1 LPDPPRRAG
10 FFSALGR
17 HHIVTE
23 DKDMAESTAGKTHEF
38 RAEIR
43 KLLDII
49 THSIYTNREIFL
61 RELVSNASDALD
73 KLRFETSRGTA
84 IADPEAE
91 LTIRIASDKDG
102 GRLTIVDTGCGMTR
116 DELVENLG
124 TIAKSGTEA
133 FMRSVADNKDA
144 ASNLIGRFGV
154 GFYSVFMVADS
165 VTVTSRSLR
174 PEAAPARWI
183 CDGSGSFTV
192 EELSEPAPRGTTIE
206 ITLKEDTKEYADPE
220 RVKAV
225 LRKHSNFISFPI
237 LVDGEKTNTI
247 PALWRESKFS
257 VTPEQYKEFYQ
268 FLTYD
273 TEEPLATI
281 HVSVDA
287 PVQFTALLFIPKQGA
302 GPMAFRDTMHNGL
315 DLYVR
320 RVLISKEVKELIPEY
335 LGFVRGVVDT
345 EDLPLNLSRE
355 TLQEN
360 LVLRKIQTVLVK
372 QVLDKLKALAK
383 EDPEKYGQFF
393 KAHDQPFK
401 LGYGDFA
408 NRESFAELMRFD
420 SSAIDEGAN
429 YTALADYVTRARDG
443 QKAIYFLSG
452 PTRAALD
459 LNPHLEIF
467 RAKGLEVLYLH
478 DPVDEFIMDSIRTY
492 KELPLKSAEHVE
504 GAEIEAFECT
514 QAKPEA
520 PELSADDAA
529 SMDDFLKKIKDIL
542 GDRITEVKVST
553 RLTQSPSCLVAPD
566 GQMTSSMQKIMRLVS
581 KDTSIPQKA
590 LEINRDHALIRNLLS
605 IYRHDAADPFLTKAV
620 EQLYDS
626 ALLLDGYLAD
636 PHQMVARINDLLS
649 DASSLHA
656 KG

>member
-1 LPDPPRRAG
+1 MTAAAG
-10 FFSALGR
+10 
-17 HHIVTE
+17 E
-23 DKDMAESTAGKTHEF
+23 THEF

-73 KLRFETSRGTA
+73 KLRFETSRGTTM
-84 IADPEAE
+84 ADPEAPLE
-91 LTIRIASDKDG
+91 IRITTDKDG
-102 GRLTIVDTGCGMTR
+102 GRLTIADTGCGMTR
-116 DELVENLG
+116 DELMDNLG

-165 VTVTSRSLR
+165 VTVTSRSFK
-174 PEAAPARWI
+174 PEAVPARWI
-183 CDGSGSFTV
+183 SDGSGSFTV
-192 EELSEPAPRGTTIE
+192 EEIGGEVARGTTIE
-206 ITLKEDTKEYADPE
+206 ITLKAETKEYADPE

-237 LVDGEKTNTI
+237 LVDSDKTNTL

-273 TEEPLATI
+273 TEAPLATI

-287 PVQFTALLFIPKQGA
+287 PVQFTALLFIPKHGL
-302 GPMAFRDTMHNGL
+302 GPMVMREAAHHGL

-320 RVLISKEVKELIPEY
+320 RVLIGKELKELIPEY

-345 EDLPLNLSRE
+345 EDLPLNISRE

-360 LVLRKIQTVLVK
+360 VVLRKIQTVLVK

-383 EDPEKYGQFF
+383 EDPATYDAFF
-393 KAHDQPFK
+393 KQHGLSFK
-401 LGYGDFA
+401 LGYADFA
-408 NRESFAELMRFD
+408 NREAFADLVRFD
-420 SSAIDEGAN
+420 SSAVAADAN
-429 YTALADYVTRARDG
+429 LASLDAYVTRARDG
-443 QKAIYFLSG
+443 QKSIYFLSG
-452 PTRAALD
+452 PSRAALE

-467 RAKGLEVLYLH
+467 RAKGLEVLYLY
-478 DPVDEFIMDSIRTY
+478 DPVDEFIMDAVGTY
-492 KELPLKSAEHVE
+492 KELTLKSAELATA
-504 GAEIEAFECT
+504 AELDAFEGT
-514 QAKPEA
+514 AAA
-520 PELSADDAA
+520 PETPDLPADDAA
-529 SMDDFLKKIKDIL
+529 SMDDFLKKIKEIL
-542 GDRITEVKVST
+542 GDRITEVRLSG
-553 RLTQSPSCLVAPD
+553 RLTQSPSCLVSPD
-566 GQMTSSMQKIMRLVS
+566 DHMTSSMQRIMRLVS
-581 KDTSIPQKA
+581 KDTSVPPKA
-590 LEINRDHALIRNLLS
+590 LEINRDHALIRNLLT
-605 IYRHDAADPFLTKAV
+605 IYRHDAADPFIARAV

-636 PHQMVARINDLLS
+636 PHQMVARINDLLA
-649 DASSLHA
+649 DASALHVQD
-656 KG
+656 